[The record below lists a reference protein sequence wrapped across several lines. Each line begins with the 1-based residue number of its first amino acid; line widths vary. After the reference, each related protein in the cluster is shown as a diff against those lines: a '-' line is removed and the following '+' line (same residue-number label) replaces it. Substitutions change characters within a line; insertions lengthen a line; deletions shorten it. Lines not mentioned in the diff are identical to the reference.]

1 MLLPRSEYNDFLYKI
16 SSLEEQKK
24 NKKIRDITFQVT
36 ENCNLRCSYC
46 YQINKKITTL
56 SFDKAK
62 IFIDDIFNQ
71 KNIPGSLFYK
81 EDVSGIV
88 INFIG
93 GEPLLE
99 TKLIEE
105 IIDYFEIKFLE
116 DIEHEWLYHHI
127 YNFSSNGTLYFSEA
141 FQQLKK
147 KYDTLIHIGI
157 TVDGCK
163 DFHDSC
169 RLFPDGSG
177 SYDLAI
183 AAALKELKDNGNN
196 STKITL
202 SPDNISYTFE
212 AVTNLISLGFRYI
225 NINCCFEDIWDKQ
238 SAVLLFNQLVKLAN
252 WIKEN
257 DLYNEIYIA
266 LFKTSSYVKAT
277 EELLN
282 TSQCGAST
290 GNMIALAPNG
300 NYYPCIRFMESSL
313 GEEIQPIVIGNT
325 KNGILKTEEQQKTF
339 TQLSSIKRKEIS
351 DKECLECPIAYG
363 CSWCIG
369 YCYQYYQNFNKKTNF
384 ICDTHKMAALAT
396 KYLNKI
402 MNDKDNF
409 NKIILNYNM
418 YQDLIDLNTF
428 NKINIWKEE

>member
-1 MLLPRSEYNDFLYKI
+1 MLLPHSEYNDFIYMI
-16 SSLEEQKK
+16 SSPEEQKK

-36 ENCNLRCSYC
+36 ENCNLKCTYC

-62 IFIDDIFNQ
+62 IFIDDIFKQ
-71 KNIPGSLFYK
+71 KNIPGSLFNEK
-81 EDVSGIV
+81 EVSGIV

-99 TKLIEE
+99 IELIEK
-105 IIDYFEIKFLE
+105 IIDYFELKFLE
-116 DIEHEWLYHHI
+116 DIEHEWFYHHI
-127 YNFSSNGTLYFSEA
+127 YNFSSNGTLYFNEK

-147 KYDTLIHIGI
+147 KYNSLIHIGI

-163 DFHDSC
+163 EFHDSC

-183 AAALKELKDNGNN
+183 SAALQELKENNNN

-202 SPDNISYTFE
+202 SPDNIKYTFE
-212 AVTNLISLGFRYI
+212 GVTNLISLGFRYI
-225 NINCCFEDIWDKQ
+225 NINCCFENIWDKN
-238 SAVLLFNQLVKLAN
+238 SAIALFEQLIKLAD

-257 DLYNEIYIA
+257 NLYDQIYIA
-266 LFKTSSYVKAT
+266 LFRNNSYKNAT
-277 EELLN
+277 EEILN
-282 TSQCGAST
+282 SSQCGASN

-300 NYYPCIRFMESSL
+300 NFYPCIRFMESSL
-313 GEEIQPIVIGNT
+313 GEEIKPLIIGDIN
-325 KNGILKTEEQQKTF
+325 NGILGTEEQQYNF
-339 TQLSSIKRKEIS
+339 SQLNSVKRKNIS
-351 DKECLECPIAYG
+351 DKECLDCSIAYG

-369 YCYQYYQNFNKKTNF
+369 YCYQYYQHFNKKTNF

-402 MNDKDNF
+402 MNDKYNF
-409 NKIILNYNM
+409 DKIILNYSM
-418 YQDLIDLNTF
+418 YEDLIDYNTF
-428 NKINIWKEE
+428 NKINQWEEE